1 MRLTLRLSLSLI
13 FCVAA
18 VSLGFA
24 FYQTHSE
31 SNGLKTDLERHAL
44 ALAESLAKSAEPLL
58 AKHSNRELQSFTDR
72 VKDRERIAGAAMYDP
87 AGHLIAITRGLNGR
101 VGSTPNA
108 AMQSI
113 ENGAESEE
121 FLRRDS
127 AGARLHVATVPLHDV
142 ARDTA
147 RDAARDTSEP
157 VGVLA
162 IFHEA
167 AYIDSQVAAMWRR
180 ALTGVAIQTVL
191 IVSITL
197 LTLRWG
203 VGRPVLA
210 MTQWL
215 RDLRVGQV
223 GAVNAV
229 PPQGEFAPLT
239 LEVSR
244 LASSLTA
251 ARAAAEEEARLRDT
265 AESTW
270 TPDRLRV
277 FVNGKLGGS
286 RIFAVSNREPYEHFH
301 RVTGVEAKMP
311 ASGLVTALEPI
322 LSACHGTWIAQA
334 TGDADR
340 DTVDAYDH
348 VRVPPDH
355 PHYTLRRVWL
365 TPEQERGF
373 YLGFANEGLWPL
385 CHIAHTRPVFRS
397 EDWEHYRAVNRKFA
411 DVTLEEIA
419 HEENPIVLVQDYHF
433 ALLPRM
439 IKDARPDARVAIF
452 WHIPWPNAEAFGI
465 CPWQRD
471 LLDGLLGADL
481 IGFHIQA
488 HCNNFLETVD
498 RALEARVDRGS
509 FSVTREGHDTLVK
522 PFPISVASD
531 TSGSQKD
538 EPGEDAS
545 DELPH
550 LERAAM
556 LGKHGVRATY
566 MGIGVDRVDYTKG
579 IPERFRGIERFFE
592 KYPTYRGKFTFVQI
606 GSPSRSEIK
615 RYHDLMEEVS
625 AEAERINRRF
635 QTGEWKPI
643 VLLTRQ
649 HSHRE
654 ILPYYRAADLC
665 LVTSLHDGMNLVA
678 KEFPAARVDEQGV
691 LILSRFAGASHELSD
706 ALVVNP
712 YDTEELADSI
722 HRALEMPADERSVRM
737 QRMRAIIRERNVYR
751 WAGNLIGE
759 LCEIRPRNNHK
770 VNHQPGGPRLVKTM
784 SVA

>member
-1 MRLTLRLSLSLI
+1 MHLTQRLSLSLI
-13 FCVAA
+13 FGVAA

-24 FYQTHSE
+24 FYQTHTETSA
-31 SNGLKTDLERHAL
+31 LKSDLDRHSL
-44 ALAESLAKSAEPLL
+44 VLAESLAKSAEPLL
-58 AKHSNRELQSFTDR
+58 AKHSYRELQNLTDR
-72 VKDRERIAGAAMYDP
+72 LKDRERIAGAAVYD
-87 AGHLIAITRGLNGR
+87 ANGYVIAMTRGLDGR
-101 VGSTPNA
+101 LAPDANTANPA
-108 AMQSI
+108 AVVQSI
-113 ENGAESEE
+113 ENDAEESE
-121 FLRRDS
+121 FLRRD
-127 AGARLHVATVPLHDV
+127 AHGGRLHVATVPLKNNNQLI
-142 ARDTA
+142 
-147 RDAARDTSEP
+147 
-157 VGVLA
+157 GVLA

-167 AYIDSQVAAMWRR
+167 MYIDSQVGAMWQR
-180 ALTGVAIQTVL
+180 ALTGVALQTVL

-203 VGRPVLA
+203 VVRPMRA

-215 RDLRVGQV
+215 RDLRAGGDAQ
-223 GAVNAV
+223 ANAV

-239 LEVSR
+239 REVTR

-251 ARAAAEEEARLRDT
+251 ARAAAQEEARLRDS

-270 TPDRLRV
+270 TTDRLRV

-301 RVTGVEAKMP
+301 RVTGIEAAIP

-340 DTVDAYDH
+340 ETADQYDH

-365 TPEQERGF
+365 TKEQEQGF
-373 YLGFANEGLWPL
+373 YLGFSNEGLWPL

-397 EDWEHYRAVNRKFA
+397 EDWKHYREVNQKFA
-411 DVTLEEIA
+411 DVVLEEI
-419 HEENPIVLVQDYHF
+419 EQESNPIVLVQDYHF
-433 ALLPRM
+433 ALVPRL
-439 IKDARPDARVAIF
+439 IKDQRPDARVAIF

-465 CPWQRD
+465 CPWQRE
-471 LLDGLLGADL
+471 LLNGLLGADL

-498 RALEARVDRGS
+498 RALESRTDREH

-522 PFPISVASD
+522 PFPISVAYDNSD
-531 TSGSQKD
+531 RNGGERNGFESNGRKD
-538 EPGEDAS
+538 DRADAAP
-545 DELPH
+545 DLPH
-550 LERAAM
+550 LERAA
-556 LGKHGVRATY
+556 LFEKHGVSGSSY
-566 MGIGVDRVDYTKG
+566 LGVGVDRVDYTKG
-579 IPERFRGIERFFE
+579 IPERFRGVERFFE
-592 KYPTYRGKFTFVQI
+592 KYPTYRGKFVFVQI

-615 RYHDLMEEVS
+615 RYHDLMEEVTS
-625 AEAERINRRF
+625 EAERINRRF
-635 QTGEWKPI
+635 QTSEWKPI
-643 VLLTRQ
+643 VLLNRQ
-649 HSHRE
+649 HSHQE
-654 ILPYYRAADLC
+654 ILPYYRSADLC

-678 KEFPAARVDEQGV
+678 KEFVAARSDEQGV

-737 QRMRAIIRERNVYR
+737 QRMRAIVRERNVYR

-759 LCEIRPRNNHK
+759 LCEIRPQK
-770 VNHQPGGPRLVKTM
+770 AAGPTLVKTM

>member
-1 MRLTLRLSLSLI
+1 MSMRLTLRLSLSLI
-13 FCVAA
+13 FGVAA
-18 VSLGFA
+18 VSLAFA
-24 FYQTHSE
+24 FYQTHTE
-31 SNGLKTDLERHAL
+31 ATGLKNDLDQHTRVL
-44 ALAESLAKSAEPLL
+44 ADSVSKSAEPLL
-58 AKHSNRELQSFTDR
+58 ARRSYRELQSLTDR
-72 VKDRERIAGAAMYDP
+72 LKDRERIAGAAVYDA
-87 AGHLIAITRGLNGR
+87 AGHTVAITRGLDTRILGHPAPILQALE
-101 VGSTPNA
+101 S
-108 AMQSI
+108 
-113 ENGAESEE
+113 GAGATD
-121 FLRRDS
+121 FLKRDS
-127 AGARLHVATVPLHDV
+127 QGRRLHVASVPLRNGTELTG
-142 ARDTA
+142 A
-147 RDAARDTSEP
+147 
-157 VGVLA
+157 LA

-167 AYIDSQVAAMWRR
+167 AYIDTQISAMWDR
-180 ALTGVAIQTVL
+180 ALSGVAIQTVL

-197 LTLRWG
+197 LMLRWG

-210 MTQWL
+210 MTQWM
-215 RDLRVGQV
+215 RDLRAGKEADVS
-223 GAVNAV
+223 AV

-239 LEVSR
+239 REVTR

-270 TPDRLRV
+270 TTDRLRV

-286 RIFAVSNREPYEHFH
+286 RLFAVSNREPYEHFH
-301 RVTGVEAKMP
+301 RMTGIEAKMP

-340 DTVDAYDH
+340 ETADAYDH

-365 TPEQERGF
+365 TEEQEKGF

-397 EDWEHYRAVNRKFA
+397 DDWEHYRTVNRKFA
-411 DVTLEEIA
+411 DVVLEEIEN
-419 HEENPIVLVQDYHF
+419 EENPIVLVQDYHF

-439 IKDARPDARVAIF
+439 IKDERPDARVAIF

-465 CPWQRD
+465 CPWQKD

-498 RALEARVDRGS
+498 RALESRIDREH
-509 FSVTREGHDTLVK
+509 FAVTREGHDTLVK
-522 PFPISVASD
+522 PFPISVANDSTD
-531 TSGSQKD
+531 GQSTETAGD
-538 EPGEDAS
+538 
-545 DELPH
+545 LPH
-550 LERAAM
+550 LERAA
-556 LGKHGVRATY
+556 LLKNHGVRATY
-566 MGIGVDRVDYTKG
+566 MGVGVDRIDYTKG

-592 KYPTYRGKFTFVQI
+592 KFPMYRGKFAFVQI

-615 RYHDLMEEVS
+615 RYHDLMEEVDR
-625 AEAERINRRF
+625 EAERINRRF
-635 QTGEWKPI
+635 QTSEWKPI
-643 VLLTRQ
+643 VLLKRQ

-654 ILPYYRAADLC
+654 IQPYYRSADLC

-678 KEFPAARVDEQGV
+678 KEFVNSRSDEQGV

-722 HRALEMPADERSVRM
+722 HRALEMPSDERSVRM

-759 LCEIRPRNNHK
+759 LCEIRPKNGNRTYNR
-770 VNHQPGGPRLVKTM
+770 PTLVREI